1 MTPQNNDWFGMFLA
15 TILGL
20 AVAVALITLNL
31 LFGAHIHYWLA
42 ELFI

>member
-20 AVAVALITLNL
+20 AVALITLNL